1 VTPPPHRRK
10 AEQPALASS
19 QMPQTSNS
27 CGLEKVGDNRC
38 SCHHPV
44 FVERRF
50 ESTSLWLKTCIVLL
64 ALAGLAWLLT
74 GSEIVLGL
82 AAGLAGVAVLALVA
96 DLLDVLGVPWHRW
109 RDR

>member
-1 VTPPPHRRK
+1 
-10 AEQPALASS
+10 
-19 QMPQTSNS
+19 MPQTSNS

-74 GSEIVLGL
+74 GSEIILGL

>member
-10 AEQPALASS
+10 VEQPALASS

-44 FVERRF
+44 FVKRRF

-74 GSEIVLGL
+74 GSEIILGL

>member
-10 AEQPALASS
+10 VEQPALASS

-74 GSEIVLGL
+74 GSEIILGL